1 MHAIAPRSP
10 SGPSAS
16 HPASLPS
23 RPGRRGGGAVLR
35 TFAALLAL
43 GLSPISFAQNW
54 PDKPVRLV
62 APYPPGGQTDLVSRF
77 LAERLS
83 PVLGQPV
90 IVENKAGAQGIVGLE
105 AVRNS
110 PPDGYTF
117 VYANVSNISIN
128 PHVHLKLPYDGLR
141 DFAPV
146 TQIGLSVLAMVVP
159 AGLGPKTLPEFIAY
173 TKANPG
179 KVSFASFGTGS
190 TSHIYGE
197 MLKGS
202 AGIEMTHVPYKGA
215 GPATQDVVAGHAQ
228 MAIQDFAAVGPFVRS
243 GRLIALAVTGPKRW
257 PAFPDLQTFAEQGQP
272 LDIAGWNGIM
282 APANTPKPIVE
293 RMSAEINKIIQS
305 TDGRERMLQMGL
317 LSTGTTPAE
326 FAEVIRRDTPR
337 WGEVIRKAGIK
348 PE

>member
-10 SGPSAS
+10 SGPSIL
-16 HPASLPS
+16 LPWW
-23 RPGRRGGGAVLR
+23 PGRRGGGAA
-35 TFAALLAL
+35 AALAFAVA
-43 GLSPISFAQNW
+43 SFAFPLPSLSQAW

-77 LAERLS
+77 LAERLT
-83 PVLGQPV
+83 PVLGQSV

-105 AVRNS
+105 AVKNS
-110 PPDGYTF
+110 APDGYTF
-117 VYANVSNISIN
+117 VYVNVSNISIN
-128 PHVHLKLPYDGLR
+128 PHVHAKLPYDGLK

-146 TQIGLSVLAMVVP
+146 SQIGLSVLAMVVP
-159 AGLGPKTLPEFIAY
+159 SGLGPKTLAEFIAY

-202 AGIEMTHVPYKGA
+202 AGLSMTHVPYKGA

-243 GRLIALAVTGPKRW
+243 GRLLALAVTGPKRW

-282 APANTPKPIVE
+282 APANTPKAIVE
-293 RMSAEINKIIQS
+293 RMSSEINKAIQS
-305 TDGRERMLQMGL
+305 ADGREKMLQMGL
-317 LSTGTTPAE
+317 LATGTTPEE
-326 FAEVIRRDTPR
+326 FADVIRRDTPR
-337 WGEVIRKAGIK
+337 WGEVIKKAGIK